1 MFRVVTRPG
10 MSRSFGLE
18 LQSAS
23 RHREKAPLAAAW
35 ARFVRLGQ
43 RPSVS
48 GAF

>member
-18 LQSAS
+18 LQRFST
-23 RHREKAPLAAAW
+23 REKAPLAAAW

-43 RPSVS
+43 RPRVS